1 MTPVLT
7 ATSFDRL
14 AGWHKADLSLSLQ
27 AFQRSAAEI
36 LSKASGFS
44 RAPAYSGTLE
54 DWLPTCKAAGK
65 SADARKFFEKH
76 FAAFTVHDDERPQGL
91 FTGYYEPVVEGT
103 RNAHPDFPVPVYRKP
118 ADLVAFTAEETKQT
132 ELAYGRRRKGKAE
145 AYDTRQMIEQGS
157 LAGQGLE
164 VCWLKDWTDAFFMHI
179 QGSGRVQLV
188 EGGEIR
194 LAYAGKTGQPYT
206 GIGGVLLKR
215 GVGTP
220 ETMSM
225 QMLRQ
230 WMKDNPSEIRELMWN
245 NKSYVFF
252 QEIAVGDSSL
262 GAIGAAKVNLTP
274 LRSLAVD
281 RRHWMF
287 GTPIFLE
294 TTTPPETPGGAKPF
308 VELMIAQD
316 TGTAIKGLVRGDVY
330 WGWGEER
337 AFIAGHMKSPGKIT
351 VLLPNPVGRR
361 LGLT

>member
-1 MTPVLT
+1 MTPVLSPI
-7 ATSFDRL
+7 SFDHL
-14 AGWHKADLSLSLQ
+14 VGWQKADLALSLQ
-27 AFQRSAAEI
+27 AFQRSATEI
-36 LSKASGFS
+36 CSKASGFS
-44 RAPAYSGTLE
+44 RAPAYAGTLQ
-54 DWLPTCKAAGK
+54 DWLPTCDAA
-65 SADARKFFEKH
+65 SAATDARKFFETH
-76 FAAFTVHDDERPQGL
+76 FAAFTAHDAERPQGL

-118 ADLVAFTAEETKQT
+118 ADLVAFTAEETKHT
-132 ELAYGRRRKGKAE
+132 ELAYGRRRNGEAE

-179 QGSGRVQLV
+179 QGSGRVKLA

-220 ETMSM
+220 DTMSM

-230 WMKDNPSEIRELMWN
+230 WMKDNPSEVRELMWN

-252 QEIAVGDSSL
+252 QEISVSDSSL

-294 TTTPPETPGGAKPF
+294 TTTPPETLGGAKPF
-308 VELMIAQD
+308 VELMVAQD

-330 WGWGEER
+330 WGWGDEQ
-337 AFIAGHMKSPGKIT
+337 AHIAGHMKSPGKMT
-351 VLLPNPVGRR
+351 VLLPHAVGRR
-361 LGLT
+361 LGLM

>member
-1 MTPVLT
+1 MTSVLKPV
-7 ATSFDRL
+7 AFDRIVNWSQ
-14 AGWHKADLSLSLQ
+14 AGFDLSLA
-27 AFQRSAAEI
+27 AFQRSASEI
-36 LSKASGFS
+36 LAKASGFG
-44 RAPAYSGTLE
+44 RAPAYAGTLE
-54 DWLPTCKAAGK
+54 DWTPTCNAALAT
-65 SADARKFFEKH
+65 SDARTFFEAH
-76 FAAFTVHDDERPQGL
+76 FSAFTVQDAERPQGL
-91 FTGYYEPVVEGT
+91 FTGYYEPLVQGT

-118 ADLVAFTAEETKQT
+118 SDLVAFTTEETQHT
-132 ELAYGRRRKGKAE
+132 ELAYGRRRNGKAE
-145 AYDTRQMIEQGS
+145 AYDTRRVIEEGS
-157 LAGQGLE
+157 LRDQGLDI
-164 VCWLKDWTDAFFMHI
+164 CWLKDWTDAFFMHV
-179 QGSGRVQLV
+179 QGSGRVQLA

-220 ETMSM
+220 DTMSM

-230 WMKDNPSEIRELMWN
+230 WMKDNPSEIRELMWH

-252 QEIAVGDSSL
+252 QEIAVSDSSL

-308 VELMIAQD
+308 VELMVAQD

-330 WGWGEER
+330 WGWGEDR
-337 AFIAGHMKSPGKIT
+337 AFIAGHMKSPGKMT
-351 VLLPNPVGRR
+351 VLLPHAVGRR
-361 LGLT
+361 LGLI

>member
-1 MTPVLT
+1 MTSVFSPV
-7 ATSFDRL
+7 SYDRIS
-14 AGWHKADLSLSLQ
+14 GWRKADLDLSLA
-27 AFQRSAAEI
+27 AFQRSSREI
-36 LSKASGFS
+36 LTSASGFS
-44 RAPAYSGTLE
+44 RSPTYAGTLQ
-54 DWLPTCKAAGK
+54 DWRLACEASLEAT
-65 SADARKFFEKH
+65 DARKFFETH
-76 FAAFTVHDDERPQGL
+76 FAAFEVRDQERPQGL

-103 RNAHPDFPVPVYRKP
+103 RHAHPDFPVPVYRKP
-118 ADLVAFTAEETKQT
+118 RDLVSFTPEESKQT
-132 ELAYGRRRKGKAE
+132 GLAYGRRRDGKAE
-145 AYDTRQMIEQGS
+145 GYDTRQMIEEGALRNQS
-157 LAGQGLE
+157 LE

-179 QGSGRVQLV
+179 QGSGRVRLA

-206 GIGGVLLKR
+206 GIGGVLLKQ

-225 QMLRQ
+225 QMLRE
-230 WMKDNPSEIRELMWN
+230 WMKDHSTEARELMWN

-252 QEIAVGDSSL
+252 QEIAVSDPKL

-294 TTTPPETPGGAKPF
+294 TKTPPETPGGARPF
-308 VELMIAQD
+308 VELMVAQD

-330 WGWGEER
+330 WGWGESQ
-337 AFIAGHMKSPGKIT
+337 AHIAGHMKSPGKMK
-351 VLLPNPVGRR
+351 VLLPHAVGRS
-361 LGLT
+361 LGLL

>member
-1 MTPVLT
+1 MTAPLQHV
-7 ATSFDRL
+7 SFDQIEAWSGSGL
-14 AGWHKADLSLSLQ
+14 GLSLE
-27 AFQRSAAEI
+27 AFQRSAQEM
-36 LSKASGFS
+36 LGSASGFGRS
-44 RAPAYSGTLE
+44 PTYAGTRE
-54 DWLPTCKAAGK
+54 DWMPTCKAALEA
-65 SADARKFFEKH
+65 SDARAFFETQFSA
-76 FAAFTVHDDERPQGL
+76 FAVHDSERPQGL
-91 FTGYYEPVVEGT
+91 FTGYYEPVVQGT
-103 RNAHPDFPVPVYRKP
+103 CKAHPDFPVPVYRKP
-118 ADLVAFTAEETKQT
+118 SDLVAFTPEETQQT

-179 QGSGRVQLV
+179 QGSGRVQLF

-252 QEIAVGDSSL
+252 QEIAVSNSSL

-330 WGWGEER
+330 WGWGEDR

-351 VLLPNPVGRR
+351 VLLPYPVGRR
-361 LGLT
+361 LGLI

>member
-1 MTPVLT
+1 MTSIVSPIL
-7 ATSFDRL
+7 FDRITSWSQ
-14 AGWHKADLSLSLQ
+14 AGFDLSLA

-36 LSKASGFS
+36 LSKGSGFG
-44 RAPAYSGTLE
+44 RAPTYAGALE
-54 DWLPTCKAAGK
+54 DWVPTCKAAIEAG
-65 SADARKFFEKH
+65 DARAFFESH
-76 FAAFTVHDDERPQGL
+76 FAAFVIHDTERPQGL
-91 FTGYYEPVVEGT
+91 FTGYYEPLVEGT
-103 RNAHPDFPVPVYRKP
+103 RHAHPEFPVPVYRKP
-118 ADLVAFTAEETKQT
+118 ADLVTFSPEEAKQT
-132 ELAYGRRRKGKAE
+132 GLAYGRRRNGKAE
-145 AYDTRQMIEQGS
+145 GYDTRQMIEEGV
-157 LAGQGLE
+157 LRDQGLE
-164 VCWLKDWTDAFFMHI
+164 ICWLKDWTDAFFMHI
-179 QGSGRVQLV
+179 QGSGRMKLA

-206 GIGGVLLKR
+206 GIGGVLLTR

-220 ETMSM
+220 DTMSM
-225 QMLRQ
+225 QMLRG
-230 WMKDNPSEIRELMWN
+230 WMKDHPAEARSLMWN

-252 QEIAVGDSSL
+252 QEIAVTDPNL

-330 WGWGEER
+330 WGWGEEQ
-337 AFIAGHMKSPGKIT
+337 AHIAGHMKSPGKMT
-351 VLLPNPVGRR
+351 VLLPHAVGRS
-361 LGLT
+361 LGFL